1 MLPTVAIVALSF
13 VLQPLPRRG
22 EAVAASARSA
32 VRMSEEVPPEWK
44 GPAVEPSAPDVT
56 EAAANITEMMA
67 SDGPDLKAIETWA
80 TEKAATIT
88 DFASKV
94 DVDELVAKVKEL
106 KPETIK
112 VAALAAVEKV
122 EWAELRAKAMAKLEE
137 IKDSDAVK
145 PVIEELSEKVA
156 SNMEAINEALEPLAQ
171 KKEVFLEENKETIEE
186 LRAKTVKLYDAG
198 REKTA
203 ELVSAAKE
211 KLDDLK
217 EK

>member
-1 MLPTVAIVALSF
+1 MRIVSLCPSLTELVF
-13 VLQPLPRRG
+13 DLGRG
-22 EAVAASARSA
+22 DDLV
-32 VRMSEEVPPEWK
+32 
-44 GPAVEPSAPDVT
+44 G
-56 EAAANITEMMA
+56 ITEYCVHPA
-67 SDGPDLKAIETWA
+67 DG
-80 TEKAATIT
+80 
-88 DFASKV
+88 V
-94 DVDELVAKVKEL
+94 
-106 KPETIK
+106 
-112 VAALAAVEKV
+112 AAVEKV